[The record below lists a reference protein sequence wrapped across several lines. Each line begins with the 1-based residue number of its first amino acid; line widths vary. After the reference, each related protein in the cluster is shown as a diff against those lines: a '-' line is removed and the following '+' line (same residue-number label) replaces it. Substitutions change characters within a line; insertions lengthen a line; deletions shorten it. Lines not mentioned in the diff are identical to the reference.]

1 MDRYIDRN
9 MYLNIRNNYKNKLLL
24 KYRIHKNNKIII
36 ERFINKEYITL
47 NYKLDDKQ
55 KTSIVTD
62 EVNTL
67 LLAGAGTGKTLT
79 IVGKVNYLIEKLN
92 IKEDEILCI
101 SFTNNTVNQLKEKIK
116 YNVDI
121 FTFHKL
127 AIEII
132 SDYKYF
138 YNISSSDYLEYMT
151 KEIFLSI
158 CKNSNEK
165 IIDSLVK
172 TIINFINLYKVN
184 DYDDEYIDKIIK
196 KNNNKILLV
205 IRDVMNFYYNELK
218 SQCMY
223 DFNDLI
229 NYASVLIK
237 ERGLKRYYKYI
248 IIDEYQDISN
258 TRFELIRLIKES
270 CSSKIFAVGDDY
282 QSIYRFAGSNID
294 MIVKFKKYFGYTK
307 IIKLNNTYRN
317 SNELLL
323 VAKKFIMKNKY
334 QINKKLISNKSIK
347 KPIKI
352 IYYKK
357 NQVIKLKKILD
368 NENKYLIL
376 SRNNYDINL
385 LIDKDIVIEEDSIIY
400 NNKKYE
406 YKSIHK
412 SKGLEEDNVII
423 LNMSNDYNGFPS
435 KKVDEVSKLLQ
446 KKERYLYEEERR
458 LFYVALTRT
467 RNYVYLLVDKEK
479 PSIFIKELFSN
490 SRKYIEVIYL

>member
-1 MDRYIDRN
+1 M
-9 MYLNIRNNYKNKLLL
+9 
-24 KYRIHKNNKIII
+24 
-36 ERFINKEYITL
+36 
-47 NYKLDDKQ
+47 
-55 KTSIVTD
+55 
-62 EVNTL
+62 
-67 LLAGAGTGKTLT
+67 
-79 IVGKVNYLIEKLN
+79 
-92 IKEDEILCI
+92 
-101 SFTNNTVNQLKEKIK
+101 
-116 YNVDI
+116 
-121 FTFHKL
+121 
-127 AIEII
+127 
-132 SDYKYF
+132 
-138 YNISSSDYLEYMT
+138 
-151 KEIFLSI
+151 
-158 CKNSNEK
+158 
-165 IIDSLVK
+165 
-172 TIINFINLYKVN
+172 
-184 DYDDEYIDKIIK
+184 
-196 KNNNKILLV
+196 
-205 IRDVMNFYYNELK
+205 
-218 SQCMY
+218 
-223 DFNDLI
+223 
-229 NYASVLIK
+229 
-237 ERGLKRYYKYI
+237 
-248 IIDEYQDISN
+248 
-258 TRFELIRLIKES
+258 
-270 CSSKIFAVGDDY
+270 
-282 QSIYRFAGSNID
+282 
-294 MIVKFKKYFGYTK
+294 
-307 IIKLNNTYRN
+307 
-317 SNELLL
+317 
-323 VAKKFIMKNKY
+323 
-334 QINKKLISNKSIK
+334 ISNKSIK